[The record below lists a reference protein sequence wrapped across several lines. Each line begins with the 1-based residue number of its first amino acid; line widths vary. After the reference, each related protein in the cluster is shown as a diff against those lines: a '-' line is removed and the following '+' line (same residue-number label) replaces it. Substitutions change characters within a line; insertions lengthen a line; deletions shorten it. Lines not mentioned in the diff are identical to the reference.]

1 MKISFRAPESVLR
14 VFVHSKQQNQQGA
27 TVNAW
32 QDVTNLPS
40 LVSYASSYME
50 SANSMMTTKK
60 PVPEELD
67 RADFSVSKR
76 RVEWTVKNFRGGQ
89 NRQLELSLTYK
100 KDVIIDEVQFKQLS
114 PFTVDFDIPN
124 HTASG
129 LRINKMEVKLVQQA
143 LGDPNAA

>member
-1 MKISFRAPESVLR
+1 
-14 VFVHSKQQNQQGA
+14 
-27 TVNAW
+27 
-32 QDVTNLPS
+32 
-40 LVSYASSYME
+40 ME
-50 SANSMMTTKK
+50 SANSMMTAKK

-67 RADFSVSKR
+67 RADFNVSKR

-143 LGDPNAA
+143 PGDPNAA